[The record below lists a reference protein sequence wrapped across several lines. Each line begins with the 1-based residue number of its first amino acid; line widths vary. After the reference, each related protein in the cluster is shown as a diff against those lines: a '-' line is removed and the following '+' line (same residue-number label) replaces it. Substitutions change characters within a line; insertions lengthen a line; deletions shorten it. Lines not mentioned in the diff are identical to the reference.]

1 MTVNLNNLRPLIQ
14 RETVKA
20 IREILESRL
29 TEDDAERRRQE
40 RLAATI
46 DKKNLNAEDGNKAS
60 KDVDEVEEEEDE
72 AEEEVQDTGVPTPGN
87 APQQDRSGGKG
98 TADSPKLDTPTLK
111 QIEKPTPNAVI
122 DKLNALRGGK
132 SLKDAGIRK
141 SFEQYFKALG
151 QDEKESL
158 LIYLTAI
165 AQILAGVTTGADAID
180 PSDVGIQ
187 TKEPENVHAKH
198 IAKTRT
204 APSSGKEPLPG
215 SEATPIV
222 VGEHQHKQ
230 GVMKILEA
238 YKQFS

>member
-29 TEDDAERRRQE
+29 TEDDTERRRQE

-60 KDVDEVEEEEDE
+60 KDVDEVEEDELE
-72 AEEEVQDTGVPTPGN
+72 AEEEVKDTGVPSPDD

-98 TADSPKLDTPTLK
+98 TADSPKLDTPTAK
-111 QIEKPTPNAVI
+111 EINNPSPAAVI

-132 SLKDAGIRK
+132 SLKDAAIRK
-141 SFEQYFKALG
+141 SFEQYFKALAH
-151 QDEKESL
+151 DEKESL

-180 PSDVGIQ
+180 PSDVGLR
-187 TKEPENVHAKH
+187 TKDISPAKP
-198 IAKTRT
+198 KVKVKT
-204 APSSGKEPLPG
+204 APSGGKEPRPG
-215 SEATPIV
+215 SEAIPIV